1 MLQSKGKANIASCE
15 NYGVVDRTTRSFMY
29 EQVIK
34 MVKNN
39 FIFNLQTTFFGR
51 RQKNMNR
58 LESVSVNCKALFGE
72 MSTFFWS
79 FGEDL
84 EKYCLLKY
92 SGIIGHLT
100 RGYLAALNDTKCEK
114 FETF

>member
-1 MLQSKGKANIASCE
+1 MVNK
-15 NYGVVDRTTRSFMY
+15 TTLSTIYIFGAMRKEY
-29 EQVIK
+29 EPIRKCQ
-34 MVKNN
+34 
-39 FIFNLQTTFFGR
+39 
-51 RQKNMNR
+51 
-58 LESVSVNCKALFGE
+58 CKALFGE

-92 SGIIGHLT
+92 SGFIGHLT
-100 RGYLAALNDTKCEK
+100 LGYLAALNDTKCEK